1 MKKTLILLAM
11 VVALVI
17 LPFFIN
23 HGGEFG
29 GSDGE
34 AESQIQVVA
43 PHYKPWF
50 QPLYE
55 PASGEIE
62 SLLFTLQ
69 GSLGAAVIFY
79 ILGYMKGRQR
89 LMTGFDRLSY
99 QSRWF
104 HVAPERKFCSGCC

>member
-11 VVALVI
+11 VIALVI

-23 HGGEFG
+23 HGGEYG

-34 AESQIQVVA
+34 AETLIQVTA

-69 GSLGAAVIFY
+69 GSIGAAVIFY
-79 ILGYMKGRQR
+79 ILGYYRGKRGEHA
-89 LMTGFDRLSY
+89 GD
-99 QSRWF
+99 
-104 HVAPERKFCSGCC
+104 

>member
-11 VVALVI
+11 VIGLVI

-23 HGGEFG
+23 HGGEYG

-34 AESQIQVVA
+34 AENQIQAVA
-43 PHYKPWF
+43 PHYEPWF

-69 GSLGAAVIFY
+69 GSRGAAVIFY
-79 ILGYMKGRQR
+79 ILGYYKGRQR
-89 LMTGFDRLSY
+89 NDDRS
-99 QSRWF
+99 
-104 HVAPERKFCSGCC
+104 

>member
-11 VVALVI
+11 VIALVI
-17 LPFFIN
+17 MPFFIN
-23 HGGEFG
+23 HGGEYG

-34 AESQIQVVA
+34 AEVLIQQTA
-43 PHYKPWF
+43 PHYEPWF

-69 GSLGAAVIFY
+69 GSIGAAVIFY
-79 ILGYMKGRQR
+79 ILGYYRGKRGEHA
-89 LMTGFDRLSY
+89 GD
-99 QSRWF
+99 
-104 HVAPERKFCSGCC
+104 

>member
-11 VVALVI
+11 VIALVI

-23 HGGEFG
+23 HGGEYG

-34 AESQIQVVA
+34 AEALIQTTA
-43 PHYKPWF
+43 PHYTPWF

-69 GSLGAAVIFY
+69 GSIGAAVIFY
-79 ILGYMKGRQR
+79 ILGYYRGKRGEHA
-89 LMTGFDRLSY
+89 GD
-99 QSRWF
+99 
-104 HVAPERKFCSGCC
+104 

>member
-11 VVALVI
+11 VIALVI
-17 LPFFIN
+17 MPFFIN
-23 HGGEFG
+23 HGGEYC

-34 AESQIQVVA
+34 AEALIQQTA
-43 PHYKPWF
+43 PHYEPWF

-69 GSLGAAVIFY
+69 GSIGAAVIFY
-79 ILGYMKGRQR
+79 ILGYYRGKRGEHA
-89 LMTGFDRLSY
+89 GD
-99 QSRWF
+99 
-104 HVAPERKFCSGCC
+104 

>member
-11 VVALVI
+11 VIALVI

-23 HGGEFG
+23 HGGEYG

-34 AESQIQVVA
+34 AETLIQVTA
-43 PHYKPWF
+43 PHYEPWF

-69 GSLGAAVIFY
+69 GSIGAAVIFY
-79 ILGYMKGRQR
+79 ILGYYRGKRGEHA
-89 LMTGFDRLSY
+89 GD
-99 QSRWF
+99 
-104 HVAPERKFCSGCC
+104 

>member
-11 VVALVI
+11 VIALVI
-17 LPFFIN
+17 MPFFIN
-23 HGGEFG
+23 HGGEYG

-34 AESQIQVVA
+34 AKAIIQQTA
-43 PHYKPWF
+43 PHYEPWF

-69 GSLGAAVIFY
+69 GSIGAAVIFY
-79 ILGYMKGRQR
+79 ILGYYRGKRGEHA
-89 LMTGFDRLSY
+89 GD
-99 QSRWF
+99 
-104 HVAPERKFCSGCC
+104 

>member
-11 VVALVI
+11 VIGLVI

-23 HGGEFG
+23 HVGEYG
-29 GSDGE
+29 GSYGE
-34 AESQIQVVA
+34 AENQIQAVA
-43 PHYKPWF
+43 PHYEPWF

-79 ILGYMKGRQR
+79 ILGYYKGRQR
-89 LMTGFDRLSY
+89 NDDR
-99 QSRWF
+99 
-104 HVAPERKFCSGCC
+104 A

>member
-11 VVALVI
+11 VVALMI

-43 PHYKPWF
+43 PDYQPRF

-69 GSLGAAVIFY
+69 GSLGAAVIFTFS
-79 ILGYMKGRQR
+79 GMRGADSASD
-89 LMTGFDRLSY
+89 DR
-99 QSRWF
+99 
-104 HVAPERKFCSGCC
+104 V